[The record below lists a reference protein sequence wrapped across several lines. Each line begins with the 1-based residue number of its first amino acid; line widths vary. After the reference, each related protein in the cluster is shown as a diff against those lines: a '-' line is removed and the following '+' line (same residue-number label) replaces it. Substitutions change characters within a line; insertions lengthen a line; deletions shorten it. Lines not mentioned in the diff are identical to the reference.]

1 MKRLSLTLVC
11 ALVVMVAWAQRQITG
26 TAVESDTQEP
36 LPAATVKLLKSDST
50 LVKGVLTSTNG
61 GFKIKAPSDGRYII
75 KVTCVGFKN
84 YTKRI
89 TGSDGKDIWLG

>member
-1 MKRLSLTLVC
+1 MKRLTLTLVC
-11 ALVVMVAWAQRQITG
+11 AFAVMVAWAQRQITG

-61 GFKIKAPSDGRYII
+61 GCKIKAPSGAR
-75 KVTCVGFKN
+75 
-84 YTKRI
+84 
-89 TGSDGKDIWLG
+89 